1 MRKGLI
7 RARVSGERERE
18 GGVSRFDCV
27 CVCVCVWEA
36 PWDTDVRFTRS
47 LICQQSWASF
57 PATQNGLQYRA
68 ETPREG
74 IHTDM

>member
-27 CVCVCVWEA
+27 CVCVCVCVWEA
-36 PWDTDVRFTRS
+36 PLGYWR
-47 LICQQSWASF
+47 
-57 PATQNGLQYRA
+57 P
-68 ETPREG
+68 
-74 IHTDM
+74 IHS